1 MIHNL
6 DPTCYYSNR
15 NYLTQWFYD
24 DVMVIVDTE
33 TLPLRNEL
41 YRESNAHFENQRLQ
55 QLINQHPVK
64 QHVIDVTHN
73 VLPVHTLEKNL
84 ARPILTNDCE
94 YYYQPQPGVIFFP
107 VFLWGFSLRNR
118 LWQDNAF
125 SFDAGSNKVQEIMCL
140 NNRPR
145 WHRTWLW
152 AEFNR
157 LNTISK
163 MTYSFAALEPDSI
176 PYTYPCPLLLPGEEP
191 NNTRNDVGVD
201 LKIYHDTAVNL
212 VTETSV
218 DDIFLTEKTCKPFM
232 ARQIPIIA
240 CAAGTNKFLSDVG
253 LDMFED
259 IVPWQSWD
267 SNTNNQS
274 RLESIANFVDWW
286 VCSGTIMRT
295 YQDLLPRI
303 ERNKQYFHSETFRQR
318 IMTQMDQFKF

>member
-1 MIHNL
+1 
-6 DPTCYYSNR
+6 
-15 NYLTQWFYD
+15 
-24 DVMVIVDTE
+24 
-33 TLPLRNEL
+33 
-41 YRESNAHFENQRLQ
+41 
-55 QLINQHPVK
+55 
-64 QHVIDVTHN
+64 
-73 VLPVHTLEKNL
+73 
-84 ARPILTNDCE
+84 
-94 YYYQPQPGVIFFP
+94 
-107 VFLWGFSLRNR
+107 
-118 LWQDNAF
+118 
-125 SFDAGSNKVQEIMCL
+125 
-140 NNRPR
+140 
-145 WHRTWLW
+145 
-152 AEFNR
+152 
-157 LNTISK
+157 

>member
-1 MIHNL
+1 MIYNL
-6 DPTCYYSNR
+6 DPNCYYSNR
-15 NYLTQWFYD
+15 AYLTQWFYD
-24 DVMVIVDTE
+24 DIMVIVDTE

-41 YRESNAHFENQRLQ
+41 YRESNLHPESQRLQ
-55 QLINQHPVK
+55 QLIDQHSIK

-73 VLPVHTLEKNL
+73 VLPVHTLEKKL
-84 ARPILTNDCE
+84 TRPILTNDCE
-94 YYYQPQPGVIFFP
+94 YYYRPQSGVVFFP

-118 LWQDNAF
+118 LWQNKAF

-163 MTYSFAALEPDSI
+163 MTYSFANLEPDSVS
-176 PYTYPCPLLLPGEEP
+176 YTYPCPLLLPGEEP
-191 NNTRNDVGVD
+191 DNTRNDVGVD

-232 ARQIPIIA
+232 ARQIPIIV
-240 CAAGTNKFLSDVG
+240 CGAGTNKFLADIG

-267 SNTNNQS
+267 SDSNNQS
-274 RLESIANFVDWW
+274 RLEQIASFVDWW
-286 VCSGTIMRT
+286 VRSGTIMGT

-303 ERNKQYFHSETFRQR
+303 ERNKQYFHSEAFRQH
-318 IMTQMDQFKF
+318 IMTQMNQFKF